1 MYKQTVSGQDIFIKG
16 GHDEGLVP
24 TYYPTMDEPITYR
37 NVFNPTTASIKA
49 ADSALDWTTESA
61 LDWTCPVGTSGQ
73 PLYSTAGY
81 GQDPENTWGMHYW
94 KFDVNMKGAKGE
106 WFEFKGFMRQNG
118 VSTWENNISQT
129 GTPYATINHW
139 GRKGY
144 RTRVNFNDSWVE
156 IVALP

>member
-1 MYKQTVSGQDIFIKG
+1 
-16 GHDEGLVP
+16 
-24 TYYPTMDEPITYR
+24 
-37 NVFNPTTASIKA
+37 
-49 ADSALDWTTESA
+49 
-61 LDWTCPVGTSGQ
+61 
-73 PLYSTAGY
+73 
-81 GQDPENTWGMHYW
+81 MHYW